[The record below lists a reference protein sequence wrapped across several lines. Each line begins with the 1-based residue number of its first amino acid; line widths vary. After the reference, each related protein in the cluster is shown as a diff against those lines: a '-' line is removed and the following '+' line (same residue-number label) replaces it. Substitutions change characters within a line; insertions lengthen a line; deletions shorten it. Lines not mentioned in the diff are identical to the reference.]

1 MVLEDEAEAGGAA
14 GLFSQSLSRVKIF
27 LSPLSHEISAGAGRE
42 AQGGE
47 GARQGGGAG
56 AGVAA
61 GGGVLHIGLNFL
73 DLIIIILDI
82 KRDPCCRC
90 ELLRFCKG
98 NPLSIGASAGDGR
111 VHLQGAGVPLTGETR
126 GAQAGKGAQAE
137 GGA

>member
-1 MVLEDEAEAGGAA
+1 M
-14 GLFSQSLSRVKIF
+14 KIF
-27 LSPLSHEISAGAGRE
+27 LSPLSHKIRAGAGRG

-82 KRDPCCRC
+82 KRGTLAVDVSFSDFVKAILFP
-90 ELLRFCKG
+90 
-98 NPLSIGASAGDGR
+98 
-111 VHLQGAGVPLTGETR
+111 
-126 GAQAGKGAQAE
+126 
-137 GGA
+137 